1 MRNINRKLLLCVA
14 AATILQ
20 PLSSQAKQ
28 KIISPKNTV
37 AAKALQSI
45 EPSYLLQI
53 TVAENDCEKTLGEN
67 CFFRDKLFS
76 EPYLHETKLTI
87 FLNKIFATQHFKDK
101 TITTQVKDGNH
112 SLLTDNNNLISFNT
126 KNGLI
131 SDLKLVKGDLNKES
145 VNISKCSKSEI
156 LYNFYQ
162 TYNKDAA
169 ILTKSGLYRDEYNFN
184 GLNEYILFSEETN
197 RSEIMAI
204 IKDSA
209 QKITA
214 IQNIRLCK
222 TKSSDD
228 LNVRHLSIDE
238 CSGDNQ
244 TTEECFKYS
253 ECEDLI
259 AVDDCEVTLFKD
271 GFN

>member
-20 PLSSQAKQ
+20 PLASQAKQ
-28 KIISPKNTV
+28 KVVSPKNIV

-53 TVAENDCEKTLGEN
+53 TVAQNDCEKILGEN

-87 FLNKIFATQHFKDK
+87 FLNKIFATQSFKDK
-101 TITTQVKDGNH
+101 VITAQVKDGNY
-112 SLLTDNNNLISFNT
+112 SLLSDNNNLISFNT

-131 SDLKLVKGDLNKES
+131 SNLKLAKGDLTKES
-145 VNISKCSKSEI
+145 TNISKCNKSEI

-162 TYNKDAA
+162 TRNKDAA
-169 ILTKSGLYRDEYNFN
+169 ILTKSGFYRDEYHFN
-184 GLNEYILFSEETN
+184 GINEYILFSEEAN
-197 RSEIMAI
+197 QSEIMVI
-204 IKDSA
+204 TKDA
-209 QKITA
+209 EQKITA
-214 IQNIRLCK
+214 IQNIQLCK
-222 TKSSDD
+222 MKNSDT

-238 CSGDNQ
+238 CLSNNQ
-244 TTEECFKYS
+244 VTEECFKYS
-253 ECEDLI
+253 ECEDMI
-259 AVDDCEVTLFKD
+259 AVDNCEVTLFKD

>member
-20 PLSSQAKQ
+20 PLTSQAKQ
-28 KIISPKNTV
+28 KVISPKNIV
-37 AAKALQSI
+37 AAKVLQSI

-53 TVAENDCEKTLGEN
+53 TVAENDCEKILGEN

-76 EPYLHETKLTI
+76 EPYLHETRLTI

-101 TITTQVKDGNH
+101 TIAAQVKDGKH
-112 SLLTDNNNLISFNT
+112 SLLSDNNNLISFNT
-126 KNGLI
+126 KNGII
-131 SDLKLVKGDLNKES
+131 SDLMLVKGDLTKES
-145 VNISKCSKSEI
+145 INISKCNKSKI

-162 TYNKDAA
+162 THNKGAA

-197 RSEIMAI
+197 QSEIMAI
-204 IKDSA
+204 TKDA
-209 QKITA
+209 EQKITA

-222 TKSSDD
+222 IKNSDT
-228 LNVRHLSIDE
+228 LNVRHLTIDE
-238 CSGDNQ
+238 CLDSNQ
-244 TTEECFKYS
+244 VIEECFKYS
-253 ECEDLI
+253 ECEDVI
-259 AVDDCEVTLFKD
+259 AADDCEVTLFKD